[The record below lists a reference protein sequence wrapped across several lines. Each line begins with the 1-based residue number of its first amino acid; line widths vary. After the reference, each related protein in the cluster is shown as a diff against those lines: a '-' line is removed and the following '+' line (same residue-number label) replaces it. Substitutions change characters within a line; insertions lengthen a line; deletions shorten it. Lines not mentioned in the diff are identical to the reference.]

1 MTSVPIDSDSVF
13 RYAYAGCGNDNTAD
27 ILFRSKDGGK
37 GTLRYV
43 VECVRSFANAL
54 KTDRVLAPR
63 ATRLLIYLL
72 ERLRKKTMATGCWSG
87 PTRVTRTFLLFMIC
101 ARS

>member
-43 VECVRSFANAL
+43 VECVLSFTIAL
-54 KTDRVLAPR
+54 YIDRMLAPR
-63 ATRLLIYLL
+63 ATGLLIYLL
-72 ERLRKKTMATGCWSG
+72 KKLRKKTMATGCWSG